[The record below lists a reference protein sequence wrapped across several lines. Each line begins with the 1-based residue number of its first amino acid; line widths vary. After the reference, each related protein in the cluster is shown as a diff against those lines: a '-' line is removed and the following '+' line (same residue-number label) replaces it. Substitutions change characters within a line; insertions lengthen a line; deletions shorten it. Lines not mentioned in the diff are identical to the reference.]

1 METIVLASGS
11 PRRRELL
18 EQVGIPFIV
27 DVEEVDEDLDIANPI
42 ELTKELS
49 ERKARAVLSRH
60 PNEWVLGAD
69 TVVFYDGEILGKPKD
84 EQEAFD
90 MLCMLAGRTHEVV
103 TGVTLLRIEA
113 EQNISDDIDRSGVPN
128 DVNLIKAVGRKMPRE
143 VDLQTYPIQKIQF
156 SERTKVRMYAHE
168 REVLRAYVATGEP
181 LDKAGAYGIQGRG
194 AILVERI
201 EGDYNNVVGLPV
213 ARVYRELWEAGIVE
227 S

>member
-1 METIVLASGS
+1 MEAIVLASGS
-11 PRRRELL
+11 LRRKELL

-27 DVEEVDEDLDIANPI
+27 DVEEIDEDLDIANPM

-49 ERKARAVLSRH
+49 NRKVQAVLSRH

-84 EQEAFD
+84 EREAFD

-103 TGVTLLRIEA
+103 TGVTMLQSEA
-113 EQNISDDIDRSGVPN
+113 EQNTLDDAAEQIASVWADA
-128 DVNLIKAVGRKMPRE
+128 DI
-143 VDLQTYPIQKIQF
+143 QTHSTRKIQF
-156 SERTKVRMYAHE
+156 AERTKVRMYDHE
-168 REVLRAYVATGEP
+168 REVLWAYVATGEP
-181 LDKAGAYGIQGRG
+181 LDKAGAYGIQGKG

-213 ARVYRELWEAGIVE
+213 ARVYRELWEAGVV
-227 S
+227 